1 MEIKTLVIIGFI
13 LTLLSSGLYFYIH
26 MDSLMNVIKLTNKF
40 KKQKTIELKKIDANV
55 SNELKKIDANVS
67 NELKKNEPNVSNELK
82 QNEPNVSNELI
93 ESDLDKLKKE
103 LEALKKSMSEKTE
116 RVEVKTDEK
125 KEVFLVSNNIFSK
138 SDSSKVCKGIFN
150 SDVATK
156 EQLNDS
162 FNNGANW
169 CNYGWTSEGE
179 AYYPLQNETNNTTC
193 KGGTGLNGGIMAH
206 NNYSLGVLCYGVKP
220 NEQNYTDL
228 IKIKRDSALSDAD
241 QKLLEN
247 YHKKLENGTIKI
259 APFNDKSWSRY
270 SYKNDTLSINDKVVV
285 TSKKE
290 SSNDPQA
297 LDTNKS
303 KIQTII

>member
-26 MDSLMNVIKLTNKF
+26 IDSLMNVIKLTNKF
-40 KKQKTIELKKIDANV
+40 KIQKTIELKKIDTNV
-55 SNELKKIDANVS
+55 SNELKK
-67 NELKKNEPNVSNELK
+67 
-82 QNEPNVSNELI
+82 NEPNVSNELI

-116 RVEVKTDEK
+116 SVEVKTDEK

-150 SDVATK
+150 SDGATK
-156 EQLNDS
+156 EQINDS

-169 CNYGWTSEGE
+169 CNYGWTSDGE

-193 KGGTGLNGGIMAH
+193 KGSIGLNGGIMAD

-220 NEQNYTDL
+220 DEKNYTDL
-228 IKIKRDSALSDAD
+228 TKIKRDSVLSDAD

-247 YHKKLENGTIKI
+247 YRKKLENGAIKI

-297 LDTNKS
+297 LDKNKS
-303 KIQTII
+303 KLETII